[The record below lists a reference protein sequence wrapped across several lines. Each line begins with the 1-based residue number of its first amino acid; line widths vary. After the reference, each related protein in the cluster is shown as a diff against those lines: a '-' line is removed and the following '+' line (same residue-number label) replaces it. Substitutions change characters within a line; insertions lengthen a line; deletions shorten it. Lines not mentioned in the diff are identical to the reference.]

1 MLSHNELIY
10 LQKEEG
16 EPYCRCGTPSSFCGE
31 KRSLSWQS
39 ALSVKF
45 FAQRG
50 VQLVLKYLIIV
61 VKRALRV
68 REVEKLIMCETKEKG
83 SSRKSYG
90 HTNVLVD
97 MMQNYPGFMDY
108 IAYQYPL
115 EGERIEL
122 LEQILTALAV
132 GRKLEAVQMIYHYGS
147 MIHGRDLIARQVF
160 LWLLGMAEYSRREC
174 IAEERR

>member
-1 MLSHNELIY
+1 M
-10 LQKEEG
+10 
-16 EPYCRCGTPSSFCGE
+16 
-31 KRSLSWQS
+31 
-39 ALSVKF
+39 
-45 FAQRG
+45 QRG

-90 HTNVLVD
+90 HTNVLED
-97 MMQNYPGFMDY
+97 MMQ
-108 IAYQYPL
+108 
-115 EGERIEL
+115 
-122 LEQILTALAV
+122 
-132 GRKLEAVQMIYHYGS
+132 KLEAEQMIYHYGS

>member
-1 MLSHNELIY
+1 M
-10 LQKEEG
+10 
-16 EPYCRCGTPSSFCGE
+16 
-31 KRSLSWQS
+31 
-39 ALSVKF
+39 
-45 FAQRG
+45 QRG

-132 GRKLEAVQMIYHYGS
+132 GRKLEAEQMIYHYGS

-174 IAEERR
+174 IAEERRYKAGKGSQRRGRALKKQGIFLSSDRKRYTIKREKF

>member
-1 MLSHNELIY
+1 
-10 LQKEEG
+10 
-16 EPYCRCGTPSSFCGE
+16 
-31 KRSLSWQS
+31 
-39 ALSVKF
+39 
-45 FAQRG
+45 
-50 VQLVLKYLIIV
+50 
-61 VKRALRV
+61 
-68 REVEKLIMCETKEKG
+68 
-83 SSRKSYG
+83 
-90 HTNVLVD
+90 

-132 GRKLEAVQMIYHYGS
+132 GRKLLSHEACLKRGEWSKNTFHYGS

>member
-1 MLSHNELIY
+1 MIRLFNFISSSKSAHKFLI
-10 LQKEEG
+10 
-16 EPYCRCGTPSSFCGE
+16 T
-31 KRSLSWQS
+31 SLHFRNHKVFWQ
-39 ALSVKF
+39 
-45 FAQRG
+45 
-50 VQLVLKYLIIV
+50 
-61 VKRALRV
+61 
-68 REVEKLIMCETKEKG
+68 C
-83 SSRKSYG
+83 
-90 HTNVLVD
+90 
-97 MMQNYPGFMDY
+97 

-132 GRKLEAVQMIYHYGS
+132 GRKLEAEQMIYHYGS

>member
-1 MLSHNELIY
+1 MLSHNELINN
-10 LQKEEG
+10 KSEEEG
-16 EPYCRCGTPSSFCGE
+16 EPYCGYGSPFSHLRIAKSVVACGFP
-31 KRSLSWQS
+31 
-39 ALSVKF
+39 KF
-45 FAQRG
+45 FAQKG
-50 VQLVLKYLIIV
+50 IQAVQKYLIIV

-132 GRKLEAVQMIYHYGS
+132 RRKLEAEQMIYHYGS

>member
-1 MLSHNELIY
+1 M
-10 LQKEEG
+10 
-16 EPYCRCGTPSSFCGE
+16 
-31 KRSLSWQS
+31 
-39 ALSVKF
+39 
-45 FAQRG
+45 QRG

-132 GRKLEAVQMIYHYGS
+132 GRKAGSGADDLSLWQYDSREGSHCEAGFSVAFGD
-147 MIHGRDLIARQVF
+147 GRIQQT
-160 LWLLGMAEYSRREC
+160 
-174 IAEERR
+174 

>member
-1 MLSHNELIY
+1 MRHSLFFLWRKKEFELT
-10 LQKEEG
+10 EG
-16 EPYCRCGTPSSFCGE
+16 AFC
-31 KRSLSWQS
+31 KIF
-39 ALSVKF
+39 V
-45 FAQRG
+45 QRG

-115 EGERIEL
+115 EENGLNYWNR
-122 LEQILTALAV
+122 
-132 GRKLEAVQMIYHYGS
+132 
-147 MIHGRDLIARQVF
+147 F
-160 LWLLGMAEYSRREC
+160 
-174 IAEERR
+174 

>member
-1 MLSHNELIY
+1 MQMRHSLFFLWRKKEFELT
-10 LQKEEG
+10 EG
-16 EPYCRCGTPSSFCGE
+16 AFCKIFCAKG
-31 KRSLSWQS
+31 
-39 ALSVKF
+39 
-45 FAQRG
+45 
-50 VQLVLKYLIIV
+50 
-61 VKRALRV
+61 
-68 REVEKLIMCETKEKG
+68 CETKEKG

-132 GRKLEAVQMIYHYGS
+132 GRKLEAEQMIYHYGS

>member
-1 MLSHNELIY
+1 M
-10 LQKEEG
+10 
-16 EPYCRCGTPSSFCGE
+16 
-31 KRSLSWQS
+31 
-39 ALSVKF
+39 
-45 FAQRG
+45 
-50 VQLVLKYLIIV
+50 
-61 VKRALRV
+61 

-122 LEQILTALAV
+122 LEQILDRACGGKKAGSGADDLSLWQYDSREGSHCEAGFSV
-132 GRKLEAVQMIYHYGS
+132 AFGDGRIQ
-147 MIHGRDLIARQVF
+147 QT
-160 LWLLGMAEYSRREC
+160 
-174 IAEERR
+174 

>member
-1 MLSHNELIY
+1 M
-10 LQKEEG
+10 
-16 EPYCRCGTPSSFCGE
+16 
-31 KRSLSWQS
+31 
-39 ALSVKF
+39 
-45 FAQRG
+45 QRG

-132 GRKLEAVQMIYHYGS
+132 GRKLEADDLSLWQYDSREGS
-147 MIHGRDLIARQVF
+147 HCEAGFSVAFGDGRIQQT
-160 LWLLGMAEYSRREC
+160 
-174 IAEERR
+174 

>member
-1 MLSHNELIY
+1 M
-10 LQKEEG
+10 
-16 EPYCRCGTPSSFCGE
+16 
-31 KRSLSWQS
+31 
-39 ALSVKF
+39 
-45 FAQRG
+45 QRG

-132 GRKLEAVQMIYHYGS
+132 GRKLEAEQMIYHYGS

-160 LWLLGMAEYSRREC
+160 LWLLGMTEYSRREC

>member
-1 MLSHNELIY
+1 MY
-10 LQKEEG
+10 
-16 EPYCRCGTPSSFCGE
+16 
-31 KRSLSWQS
+31 
-39 ALSVKF
+39 
-45 FAQRG
+45 
-50 VQLVLKYLIIV
+50 
-61 VKRALRV
+61 
-68 REVEKLIMCETKEKG
+68 ETKEKG

-90 HTNVLVD
+90 QTNVLVD

-132 GRKLEAVQMIYHYGS
+132 GRKLEAEQMIYHYGS

-160 LWLLGMAEYSRREC
+160 LWLLGMADVCAYLGG
-174 IAEERR
+174 IDERTFKKIFFDRGLHPRSSMGGNTTTKMM

>member
-1 MLSHNELIY
+1 MSVLSECFRNHLSC
-10 LQKEEG
+10 LEG
-16 EPYCRCGTPSSFCGE
+16 HISLCAEPQMCIRD
-31 KRSLSWQS
+31 R
-39 ALSVKF
+39 
-45 FAQRG
+45 
-50 VQLVLKYLIIV
+50 
-61 VKRALRV
+61 RV

-132 GRKLEAVQMIYHYGS
+132 GRKLEAEQMIYHYGS
-147 MIHGRDLIARQVF
+147 MIHGRDLIEMCIRDRCGSISRVGSENAVYGFPGWYLQHVYHRAGCTRQ
-160 LWLLGMAEYSRREC
+160 G
-174 IAEERR
+174 